1 MPRRKQLPIPQSLA
15 ELTPAQ
21 LTRVLHATSGG
32 GVVTEVRG
40 DVIGTDVGFA
50 GEVLR
55 LHLTWAE
62 PGPGRPPS
70 VVAKVPAT
78 NPTNRASAEA
88 VGAYEREILVYRD
101 LADRMGLPMPRH
113 LHSEMTPNPAA
124 WLEPALVWLF
134 SRLPMWAL
142 APLTS
147 AALWLAGHSR
157 RRYLLVLEDVVDAR
171 PPRQREGGT
180 TEDVRAALEV
190 LARFHAA
197 HWMDQALADEHPW
210 IVQLDTAPRLA
221 QAAYLRNREEF
232 ERRLGDHL
240 PAGAMRE
247 VDAVQT
253 ELAAALSHLAASPW
267 TLLHGDFRLDNVLVC
282 ESGALVVL
290 DFQLPRWGRCASDVA
305 YFIVTALDPSA
316 RDAEEELL
324 RLYHDTLVAEGVSDY
339 GYDELVADVRLS
351 TRVLAHSMVMA
362 NRFLDLTLQADQA
375 SLADEL
381 ALRTFGWMAD
391 RPTAG
396 ASGLG
401 PPGD

>member
-1 MPRRKQLPIPQSLA
+1 MSRRRTAQIPQELA
-15 ELTPAQ
+15 DMTPAEV
-21 LTRVLHATSGG
+21 TRMLAATSGG
-32 GVVTEVRG
+32 GVVTDVRG
-40 DVIGTDVGFA
+40 EVIGTDVGFA

-62 PGPGRPPS
+62 PGPDRPPS
-70 VVAKVPAT
+70 VVVKVPAT

-101 LADRMGLPMPRH
+101 LAERMGLPMPHH

-134 SRLPMWAL
+134 SHLPMWAL

-147 AALWLAGHSR
+147 AALWLAGRSR

-197 HWMDQALADEHPW
+197 HWMDAELAAEHPW
-210 IVQLDTAPRLA
+210 IVRADTAPRLA
-221 QAAYLRNREEF
+221 QAAYVRNRDEF
-232 ERRLGDHL
+232 VGHLGAQL
-240 PAGAMRE
+240 PPGTMAR
-247 VDAVQT
+247 VDAVQHRVPDVLT
-253 ELAAALSHLAASPW
+253 RLAAPPW
-267 TLLHGDFRLDNVLVC
+267 TLLHGDFRLDNVLVR
-282 ESGALVVL
+282 ENGDLVVL
-290 DFQLPRWGRCASDVA
+290 DFQLPRWGRCANDVA

-316 RDAEEELL
+316 RDAEDELL
-324 RLYHDTLVAEGVSDY
+324 RLYHDTLVGEGITDY
-339 GYDELVADVRLS
+339 GYDDLVADVRLA
-351 TRVLAHSMVMA
+351 TDVLAHSMVMTT
-362 NRFLDLTLQADQA
+362 RFLDLSLQSDGG

-381 ALRTFGWMAD
+381 ALRTFGWLAE
-391 RPTAG
+391 RPAAS
-396 ASGLG
+396 ASGAA
-401 PPGD
+401 PADD